1 MAVAEKLKVAGYVSS
16 AEQARVKAQPQQEVK
31 QIDITANVIAKIV
44 LDPKLEPEQRVSQLS
59 IALSPEN
66 ETEQAER
73 RKALEET
80 REFIASKRAA
90 AARKQIELASTTIFA
105 KVKQVIGGMQQ
116 GVVNFD
122 NTMQPMTDDLQVIF
136 DLRTSGKMNQ
146 TVANISQ
153 DRIVE
158 ADWEKRHQDID
169 QKTASINSD
178 VKHLNKEISL
188 LECDKNIFGSVKK
201 SAVQQIVLKQQQL
214 KTLQEDMDQQKKFY
228 DTLTAEQKEYDEKHG
243 EDKETKD
250 KLRKML
256 DISGDEYI
264 KKMEKVITDAL
275 AFIDT
280 SKKDVGELREELGDL
295 DEQAANQIRIN
306 GQLKLVT
313 AILDKGIDKAQ
324 EINIG
329 KVKSLAAAPDNEDM
343 LSQVTRTQKKND
355 IERFVAALKGTSTS
369 VKGTVSALTDDAIS
383 ANNFSQ
389 IVADQRINIQELH
402 SEGIASVTSNLSQ
415 TINAFNAAALNEGAE
430 NARQAMFD
438 MNTVTD
444 KIRNQSVINSAMT
457 VENTEKRVIER
468 IASLSSVTDA
478 LDVANKLSAKGMSSL
493 AQRLS
498 ELDKANDEAQKKL
511 QTNIGIVANA
521 DNVPIVEA
529 KKTDEKLDLMTL

>member
-1 MAVAEKLKVAGYVSS
+1 MATATQLKTSS
-16 AEQARVKAQPQQEVK
+16 VVNEALRQRIQPQQEVK
-31 QIDITANVIAKIV
+31 QIDITTNPIARIV
-44 LDPKLEPEQRVSQLS
+44 LDPKLEPEQRVEQLAG
-59 IALSPEN
+59 ALSPET
-66 ETEQAER
+66 ETEQASQ

-146 TVANISQ
+146 TVANISN

-169 QKTASINSD
+169 QKSASINSD
-178 VKHLNKEISL
+178 VKHITKEIAL
-188 LECDKNIFGSVKK
+188 LECDKNLFGSIKK
-201 SAVQQIVLKQQQL
+201 ASQQQIVLKQQTLKQL
-214 KTLQEDMDQQKKFY
+214 QDEMADQQKLF
-228 DTLTAEQKEYDEKHG
+228 DALSQEQKDYEEKHG
-243 EDKETKD
+243 EDKEVKE
-250 KLRKML
+250 KLRRML
-256 DISGDEYI
+256 DISGEEYI

-324 EINIG
+324 EANVG
-329 KVKSLAAAPDNEDM
+329 KVKALAVVPKDEDM

-457 VENTEKRVIER
+457 LENTEKRVIER
-468 IASLSSVTDA
+468 ISSLSSVTEA
-478 LDVANKLSAKGMSSL
+478 LDTANKLSTKGMSSL
-493 AQRLS
+493 AQRLQ
-498 ELDKANDEAQKKL
+498 ELNKANDDAMAKL
-511 QTNIGIVANA
+511 QTNIGIAASADEQPVIVATT
-521 DNVPIVEA
+521 
-529 KKTDEKLDLMTL
+529 KKADEKLDLMSL

>member
-1 MAVAEKLKVAGYVSS
+1 MAVAEKLKASTI
-16 AEQARVKAQPQQEVK
+16 EQVRARVQPQQEVK
-31 QIDITANVIAKIV
+31 QIDITANPIARIV
-44 LDPKLEPEQRVSQLS
+44 LDPKLEPEERVNQLAV
-59 IALSPEN
+59 ALSPET
-66 ETEQAER
+66 EAEQAAQ

-80 REFIASKRAA
+80 REFIAAKRAA

-146 TVANISQ
+146 TVADISK

-158 ADWEKRHQDID
+158 ADWEKRHNDID
-169 QKTASINSD
+169 QRSATINSN
-178 VKHLNKEISL
+178 VKYINKEIAQL
-188 LECDKNIFGSVKK
+188 QTDKNIFGSIK
-201 SAVQQIVLKQQQL
+201 SGALREIAAKQEQL
-214 KTLQEDMDQQKKFY
+214 KDFQAEMDELKKLY
-228 DTLTAEQKEYDEKHG
+228 DALMQEQKEYEEKHG
-243 EDKETKD
+243 QDKEIKE
-250 KLRKML
+250 KLRRML
-256 DISGDEYI
+256 DISGEEYI

-275 AFIDT
+275 SFIDT
-280 SKKDVGELREELGDL
+280 SKDNVGELRSELGDL

-313 AILDKGIDKAQ
+313 AILDKGLDKAQ
-324 EINIG
+324 EINVG
-329 KVKSLAAAPDNEDM
+329 KIKSLAVAPPDEDM

-402 SEGIASVTSNLSQ
+402 SEGIASVPSNLSQ

-430 NARQAMFD
+430 NARQAMYD

-457 VENTEKRVIER
+457 LENTEKRVIER

-493 AQRLS
+493 AQRLA
-498 ELDKANDEAQKKL
+498 ELNRTNDEAMAKL

-521 DNVPIVEA
+521 DNAAPIVET
-529 KKTDEKLDLMTL
+529 KKSDEKLDLMSL

>member
-1 MAVAEKLKVAGYVSS
+1 MATAEKLKLSA
-16 AEQARVKAQPQQEVK
+16 AEQIRERLQPKQEVK
-31 QIDITANVIAKIV
+31 QIDITANPIARIV
-44 LDPKLEPEQRVSQLS
+44 LDPKLEPEQRVSQLAD
-59 IALSPEN
+59 ALSPET
-66 ETEQAER
+66 EVEQAAQ

-146 TVANISQ
+146 TVADISK
-153 DRIVE
+153 DRVVE

-169 QKTASINSD
+169 QKSASINSD
-178 VKHLNKEISL
+178 VKHLNKEIVVL
-188 LECDKNIFGSVKK
+188 QQDKNIFGSIKK
-201 SAVQQIVLKQQQL
+201 AAATDIALKQEQL
-214 KTLQEDMDQQKKFY
+214 KQLSSDMDEQKKLY
-228 DTLTAEQKEYDEKHG
+228 DALMREQKDYEEKHG
-243 EDKETKD
+243 EDKEIKE
-250 KLRKML
+250 KLRRML

-264 KKMEKVITDAL
+264 KKMEKVIQDAL
-275 AFIDT
+275 SFIDT
-280 SKKDVGELREELGDL
+280 SKTDVGELRTELGDL

-324 EINIG
+324 EINVG
-329 KVKSLAAAPDNEDM
+329 KVKSLAIAPVDEDM

-355 IERFVAALKGTSTS
+355 VERFVAALKGTSTS

-468 IASLSSVTDA
+468 INSLSSVTEA
-478 LDVANKLSAKGMSSL
+478 LDTANKLSSQGMSSL
-493 AQRLS
+493 AQRLAQLS
-498 ELDKANDEAQKKL
+498 KANDEAQAKL
-511 QTNIGIVANA
+511 QTNIGIAANA
-521 DNVPIVEA
+521 DVAPVIVET
-529 KKTDEKLDLMTL
+529 KKVESDLMSL

>member
-1 MAVAEKLKVAGYVSS
+1 MATAEKLKLSV
-16 AEQARVKAQPQQEVK
+16 AEQARERLMPKAEVK
-31 QIDITANVIAKIV
+31 QIDITANPIARIV
-44 LDPKLEPEQRVSQLS
+44 LDAKLEPEERVSQLAG
-59 IALSPEN
+59 ALSPET
-66 ETEQAER
+66 EAEQAAQ

-178 VKHLNKEISL
+178 VKHINMQIKL
-188 LECDKNIFGSVKK
+188 LEQDKNIFGSVKR
-201 SAVQQIVLKQQQL
+201 SAVMEITTKQEQL
-214 KTLQEDMDQQKKFY
+214 KSLQDEMDEQKKLY
-228 DTLTAEQKEYDEKHG
+228 DALMAEQKDYEEKHG
-243 EDKETKD
+243 DDKETKD

-256 DISGDEYI
+256 DISGEEYI
-264 KKMEKVITDAL
+264 KKMEKVIQDAL
-275 AFIDT
+275 DFIDT
-280 SKKDVGELREELGDL
+280 SKHDVGELREELGDL
-295 DEQAANQIRIN
+295 DEQAAQQIRIN

-324 EINIG
+324 ENNIG
-329 KVKSLAAAPDNEDM
+329 KVKSLAIAPEGEDM

-438 MNTVTD
+438 MNVVTD

-457 VENTEKRVIER
+457 VENVEKRVIER
-468 IASLSSVTDA
+468 ISSLSSITDA
-478 LDVANKLSAKGMSSL
+478 LDVANKLSSKGMSSL
-493 AQRLS
+493 AQRLQ
-498 ELDKANDEAQKKL
+498 ELEKVNDEAMAKL
-511 QTNIGIVANA
+511 QTNIGIAANA
-521 DNVPIVEA
+521 DDEPVIEA
-529 KKTDEKLDLMTL
+529 KKADPKLDMMSL

>member
-1 MAVAEKLKVAGYVSS
+1 MATAAQLKTSS
-16 AEQARVKAQPQQEVK
+16 VLNEALRAKIQPQQEVK
-31 QIDITANVIAKIV
+31 QIDITSNPIAKIV
-44 LDPKLEPEQRVSQLS
+44 LDPKLEPEQRVVQLA
-59 IALSPEN
+59 IALTP
-66 ETEQAER
+66 ETEAEQVVQ

-90 AARKQIELASTTIFA
+90 AARKQIKLASTTIFA

-146 TVANISQ
+146 TVANISN

-158 ADWEKRHQDID
+158 ADWEKRHQTID

-178 VKHLNKEISL
+178 VKHINKEIAL
-188 LECDKNIFGSVKK
+188 LECDKNMFGSVKK
-201 SAVQQIVLKQQQL
+201 SAVQQIVLKQEQL
-214 KTLQEDMDQQKKFY
+214 KTLQEEMDEQKKLY
-228 DTLTAEQKEYDEKHG
+228 DALTAEQKDYDEKHG

-324 EINIG
+324 ETNIG
-329 KVKSLAAAPDNEDM
+329 KVKSLANAPENEDM

-468 IASLSSVTDA
+468 INSLSSVTEA
-478 LDVANKLSAKGMSSL
+478 LDTANKLSSQGMSSL
-493 AQRLS
+493 AQRLA
-498 ELDKANDEAQKKL
+498 ELAKANDEAQQKL

-521 DNVPIVEA
+521 SNEPVIVA
-529 KKTDEKLDLMTL
+529 KKPDAKMDMMSL

>member
-1 MAVAEKLKVAGYVSS
+1 MSLAQKVKLSAV
-16 AEQARVKAQPQQEVK
+16 EQARERLVPKQEIK
-31 QIDITANVIAKIV
+31 QIDITANPIAKIV
-44 LDPKLEPEQRVSQLS
+44 LDPKLEPEERVSQLAT
-59 IALSPEN
+59 ALSPET
-66 ETEQAER
+66 EAEQAAQ

-146 TVANISQ
+146 TVASISK
-153 DRIVE
+153 DRVIE
-158 ADWEKRHQDID
+158 QNWAERQYQID
-169 QKTASINSD
+169 RKTLEIESD
-178 VKHLNKEISL
+178 VKHINNGIVVLQQ
-188 LECDKNIFGSVKK
+188 DKNIFGSIKK
-201 SAVQQIVLKQQQL
+201 SAATDIALKQVQL
-214 KTLQEDMDQQKKFY
+214 VALNEALLEQKKLY
-228 DTLTAEQKEYDEKHG
+228 DALVSEKNEYETQHG
-243 EDKETKD
+243 EDKEIKE
-250 KLRKML
+250 KLRRML
-256 DISGDEYI
+256 DISGEEYI
-264 KKMEKVITDAL
+264 AKMEKVIQDAL
-275 AFIDT
+275 SFIDT
-280 SKKDVGELREELGDL
+280 SKNDVGELRSELGDL

-313 AILDKGIDKAQ
+313 AILDKGLDKAQ
-324 EINIG
+324 EINVG
-329 KVKSLAAAPDNEDM
+329 KVKSLMIAPVDEDM

-478 LDVANKLSAKGMSSL
+478 LDTANKLSSKGMSSL
-493 AQRLS
+493 AQRLA
-498 ELDKANDEAQKKL
+498 ELNKANDDAMQKL
-511 QTNIGIVANA
+511 QTNIGIAANA
-521 DNVPIVEA
+521 DNATPIVEA
-529 KKTDEKLDLMTL
+529 KKSDEKMDLMSL

>member
-1 MAVAEKLKVAGYVSS
+1 MDSAVKLKTT
-16 AEQARVKAQPQQEVK
+16 QADQTRLQSRAQVEVK
-31 QIDITANVIAKIV
+31 PIDITSNPIARIV
-44 LDPKLEPEQRVSQLS
+44 LDPKLDPEERVIQLS
-59 IALSPEN
+59 GALSPET
-66 ETEQAER
+66 EVEQAAQ

-146 TVANISQ
+146 TVASISK

-169 QKTASINSD
+169 NKTASINSD
-178 VKHLNKEISL
+178 VNHLNKEIVVL
-188 LECDKNIFGSVKK
+188 QQDKNIFGSIKK
-201 SAVQQIVLKQQQL
+201 SAATDIALKQEQL
-214 KTLQEDMDQQKKFY
+214 KRLQSDMDDQKKLY
-228 DTLTAEQKEYDEKHG
+228 DVLTAEQKDYEEKHG
-243 EDKETKD
+243 EDKEVKE
-250 KLRKML
+250 KLRRML

-264 KKMEKVITDAL
+264 KKMEKVISDAL
-275 AFIDT
+275 TFIDT
-280 SKKDVGELREELGDL
+280 SKNSVGELREELGDL

-324 EINIG
+324 EINVG
-329 KVKSLAAAPDNEDM
+329 KVKSLAVAPADEDM

-457 VENTEKRVIER
+457 IENTERRVVER
-468 IASLSSVTDA
+468 ISSLTSITDA
-478 LDVANKLSAKGMSSL
+478 LDTANKTASKGMSSL
-493 AQRLS
+493 AQRLA
-498 ELDKANDEAQKKL
+498 ELAKANDEAQAKL
-511 QTNIGIVANA
+511 QTNIGLAANA
-521 DNVPIVEA
+521 DERPVIAET
-529 KKTDEKLDLMTL
+529 KKADEKLDLMSL

>member
-1 MAVAEKLKVAGYVSS
+1 MESATKLKTTA
-16 AEQARVKAQPQQEVK
+16 AEIIKAKIQSQPQVK
-31 QIDITANVIAKIV
+31 QIDITSNPIAKIV
-44 LDPKLEPEQRVSQLS
+44 LDPKLEPEERVSQLAG
-59 IALSPEN
+59 ALSPET
-66 ETEQAER
+66 EAEQAAQ

-146 TVANISQ
+146 TVARISE
-153 DRIVE
+153 DRVKE
-158 ADWEKRHQDID
+158 ADWEKRHHDID
-169 QKTASINSD
+169 VKTAEINSD
-178 VKHLNKEISL
+178 VKHINSSIMVLQE
-188 LECDKNIFGSVKK
+188 DKNIFGSVKK
-201 SAVQQIVLKQQQL
+201 SALMQIAAKQEQL
-214 KTLQEDMDQQKKFY
+214 KSFETEMEEQKKLY
-228 DTLTAEQKEYDEKHG
+228 DALMQEQTAYDADHA

-250 KLRKML
+250 KLRRML
-256 DISGDEYI
+256 DISGEEYI

-275 AFIDT
+275 SFIDT

-324 EINIG
+324 DINVG
-329 KVKSLAAAPDNEDM
+329 KVKSLAVVPADEDM

-444 KIRNQSVINSAMT
+444 KIRNQSVISSAMT
-457 VENTEKRVIER
+457 LENTERRVVER
-468 IASLSSVTDA
+468 INSLSSVTDA
-478 LDVANKLSAKGMSSL
+478 LDTANKLSSQGMSSL
-493 AQRLS
+493 AQRLA
-498 ELDKANDEAQKKL
+498 ELNKANEDAMAKL
-511 QTNIGIVANA
+511 QTNIGIAANA
-521 DNVPIVEA
+521 DSAPVVIVEA
-529 KKTDEKLDLMTL
+529 KKTDEKMDLMSL

>member
-1 MAVAEKLKVAGYVSS
+1 MENAAQKLKLS
-16 AEQARVKAQPQQEVK
+16 AVDQIRAKTQVQQEVK
-31 QIDITANVIAKIV
+31 QIDITANPIARIV
-44 LDPKLEPEQRVSQLS
+44 LDPKLEPEERVSQLAT
-59 IALSPEN
+59 ALSPET

-146 TVANISQ
+146 TVASITQ
-153 DRIVE
+153 DRVVE
-158 ADWEKRHQDID
+158 ADWEKRHGDID
-169 QKTASINSD
+169 NKTASINSD
-178 VKHLNKEISL
+178 VKHINKEIL
-188 LECDKNIFGSVKK
+188 VLQQDKNIFGSIKK
-201 SAVQQIVLKQQQL
+201 SAATEIALKQSQL
-214 KTLQEDMDQQKKFY
+214 IAMQADMDDQKKLY
-228 DTLTAEQKEYDEKHG
+228 DTLTAEQKDYEEKHG
-243 EDKETKD
+243 EDKEVKE
-250 KLRKML
+250 KLRRML

-275 AFIDT
+275 SFIDT
-280 SKKDVGELREELGDL
+280 SKQDVGELRSELGDL

-306 GQLKLVT
+306 GQLRLVT
-313 AILDKGIDKAQ
+313 AILDKGLDKAQ
-324 EINIG
+324 EINVG
-329 KVKSLAAAPDNEDM
+329 KVKSLMIAPSNEDM

-457 VENTEKRVIER
+457 LENTEKRVIER
-468 IASLSSVTDA
+468 ISSLTSVTDA
-478 LDVANKLSAKGMSSL
+478 LDTANKLSSKGMSSL
-493 AQRLS
+493 AQRLA
-498 ELDKANDEAQKKL
+498 ELNKVNDEAMKKL
-511 QTNIGIVANA
+511 QTNIGIAANANA
-521 DNVPIVEA
+521 DDKPIIVEA
-529 KKTDEKLDLMTL
+529 KADEKLDLMSL